1 MTDEATHIDDDGLLE
16 WATEEAGLD
25 LVEQA
30 FSLAEPEEPDG
41 LDGVARRRPARS
53 LGAAAIAEALG
64 LPIPTPQQQAVI
76 EAPLRPAIVVAGAG
90 SGKTETMA
98 NRVVWLLANGHV
110 RVPEILGLT
119 FTRKAA
125 GELAGRIRTR
135 IEQLVASGVTDVE
148 FDPFEAPEVA
158 TYNAFANAIFRENAL
173 LIGRE
178 PESAVLSEASAWQL
192 ARRLVVTST
201 DNRLVELDRGVE
213 AVTSAVVGLSRA
225 LSENVADADQVERM
239 VEGFGRIAELP
250 TGNGRVKELYA
261 SVRSAVDAVGSLPPL
276 LDLARAFDAE
286 KRRRGFVEY
295 SDQVALALDVCER
308 LPGVVADYRRRF
320 RVVLLDEYQDT
331 SVVQT
336 RLLSRLFAGR
346 PVMAVGDP
354 HQSIYGWRGASAAN
368 LGRFSADFSSD
379 FAADEYA
386 LSTSWRNPT
395 RVLDAANVLVAP
407 LTAAAPVHVE
417 QLQPRPGAVPGE
429 LSAVFEQTVADEADS
444 VALWLAARL
453 RERDDDGAP
462 PSAALLCR
470 SLKKIDVFTSA
481 LTRHGV
487 PYHVL
492 GLGGLL
498 EHPVIADLVSA
509 LRVMHDPTAGSEL
522 IRLLTGA
529 KWRVGAKDIA
539 VLRDVASWLA
549 ERDHRHQ
556 RLDPELRDRLRRSVA
571 GEEGAS
577 LVDALDFVVEAPDGH
592 SLLQGFSPAGLERM
606 RDAGRRLDHLRSRVG
621 LDLLD
626 LVTLVQQELLLDIE
640 VAANETAQL
649 GQASLDAFAEQVAS
663 YLAADDQATLGSFL
677 SWLAEAEQRDN
688 LAPRSEEAEPGTVQI
703 LTIHGAKGLEWDVVA
718 VPRLVDGELPG
729 PPQSRKGWLAFG
741 QLPNEFRGD
750 SAELPV
756 VAWRTAETQKDVH
769 ESIAEFE
776 EENVA
781 RHLDEQRRLIYVA
794 VTRARRRLLLSG
806 SYWSTQT
813 KPRGPGS
820 YLLEL
825 QEAGLLP
832 EDAFP
837 ECAEPD
843 ENPLALSSTTLTWP
857 LEPLGS
863 RRTRVEQ
870 AADAVRR
877 ARDRGT
883 GDGGVY
889 ARDLDLLLAERARRT
904 EEAGLVEL
912 PARIP
917 ASRFKDYVTD
927 PAAVASALRRPMP
940 ERPYRQTRLGTL
952 FHGWV
957 EERFG
962 TVAGAADE
970 LDAYSAEL
978 DDPAGDVL
986 EAERFAELKA
996 TFEKSAWSG
1005 RRPEEVELEIHITL
1019 AGQVVVCKLD
1029 AVYRAEDGLHD
1040 YQIVDWKTGKA
1051 PRDADDL
1058 ERKQLQ
1064 LALYRL
1070 AFARYAGVDPERI
1083 DAVFYFVA
1091 DDRVVRPE
1099 RLYSEEELTSL
1110 WSSATGFIPPERR

>member
-1 MTDEATHIDDDGLLE
+1 VTDEATHIDDESLLE
-16 WATEEAGLD
+16 WATDDAELD

-30 FSLAEPEEPDG
+30 FSLTETEEPS
-41 LDGVARRRPARS
+41 RPKRPARALS
-53 LGAAAIAEALG
+53 AAQIAEALG
-64 LPIPTPQQQAVI
+64 LPMPTSQQQAVI

-148 FDPFEAPEVA
+148 FDPFEAPSVA
-158 TYNAFANAIFRENAL
+158 TYNSFANAIFRENAL

-192 ARRLVVTST
+192 ARRIVVTST
-201 DNRLVELDRGVE
+201 DDRLVDLERSVDV
-213 AVTSAVVGLSRA
+213 VTSAVVSLSRA
-225 LSENVADADQVERM
+225 LSENVADPTDVERM
-239 VEGFGRIAELP
+239 VEGFRRIVELP
-250 TGNGRVKELYA
+250 TGNGRIKDVYA
-261 SVRSAVDAVGSLPPL
+261 SVRAAVDAVGSLPPL
-276 LDLARAFDAE
+276 LDLARAFADE

-295 SDQVALALDVCER
+295 SDQVALALSVCER
-308 LPGVVADYRRRF
+308 LPEVVGDYRRRF

-336 RLLSRLFAGR
+336 RLLSILFAGQA
-346 PVMAVGDP
+346 VMAVGDP

-368 LGRFSADFSSD
+368 LGRFSLDFTAERG
-379 FAADEYA
+379 AADEYA

-395 RVLDAANVLVAP
+395 RVLDAANALVAP

-417 QLQPRPGAVPGE
+417 QLQPRPGAVAGE
-429 LSAVFEQTVADEADS
+429 VAVAFEQTVADEAETVAGWLGERLQLRDS
-444 VALWLAARL
+444 
-453 RERDDDGAP
+453 DGAP

-481 LTRHGV
+481 LARRDI

-498 EHPVIADLVSA
+498 EQPVIADLVSA

-529 KWRVGAKDIA
+529 RWRIGVKDIA
-539 VLRDVASWLA
+539 ALRSVASWLA
-549 ERDHRHQ
+549 ERDHRFQ
-556 RLDPELRDRLRRSVA
+556 RLDPDVRERLRRSVA
-571 GEEGAS
+571 GEESAS

-592 SLLQGFSPAGLERM
+592 GQLSGFSPLGLERM
-606 RDAGRRLDHLRSRVG
+606 RVVGRQLDHLRSRVG

-663 YLAADDQATLGSFL
+663 YLAADEQATLGSFL

-688 LAPRSEEAEPGTVQI
+688 LAPRSEDPEPGTVQI

-718 VPRLVDGELPG
+718 VPRLVEGELPG
-729 PPQSRKGWLAFG
+729 PPQSRKGWLSFG

-769 ESIAEFE
+769 ESIGEFE
-776 EENVA
+776 AENLS

-794 VTRARRRLLLSG
+794 VTRARQRLLLTG

-813 KPRGPGS
+813 RPRGPGA

-825 QEAGLLP
+825 QAAGLLP

-837 ECAEPD
+837 ECDEPD
-843 ENPLALSSTTLTWP
+843 ENPLALTSSTVIWP
-857 LEPLGS
+857 LDPLGI
-863 RRTRVEQ
+863 RRSRVES
-870 AADAVRR
+870 AAAAVRA
-877 ARDRGT
+877 ARERGANV
-883 GDGGVY
+883 GGVY
-889 ARDLDLLLAERARRT
+889 ARDLELLLAERARRAD
-904 EEAGLVEL
+904 EAGLVEL
-912 PARIP
+912 PSRIP
-917 ASRFKDYVTD
+917 ASRFKDYVSD

-952 FHGWV
+952 FHSWV

-962 TVAGAADE
+962 TMAGSTE
-970 LDAYSAEL
+970 VLDARVGEL
-978 DDPAGDVL
+978 DDPASELL
-986 EAERFAELKA
+986 EAEQLDELKA
-996 TFEKSAWSG
+996 TFDRSAWSG
-1005 RRPEEVELEIHITL
+1005 RRPEEVELEIHVTL

-1029 AVYRAEDGLHD
+1029 AIYRADDVIHD

-1070 AFARYAGVDPERI
+1070 AFARYAGIDPERI

-1110 WSSATGFIPPERR
+1110 WSSATGFIPPERL